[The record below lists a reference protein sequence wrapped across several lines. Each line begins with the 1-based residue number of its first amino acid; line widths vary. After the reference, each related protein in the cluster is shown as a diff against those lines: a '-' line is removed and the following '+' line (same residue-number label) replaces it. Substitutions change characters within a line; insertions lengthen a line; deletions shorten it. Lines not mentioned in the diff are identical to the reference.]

1 MSQTLEQ
8 KIADTEA
15 KLARLRQKSR
25 AQENGQ
31 KIIMG
36 AMLINA
42 AKKQPQIRKWLLEEA
57 EKVIIRDVDKKRIE
71 SLLNELREME

>member
-31 KIIMG
+31 KIILG

-71 SLLNELREME
+71 SLLNELREQE

>member
-31 KIIMG
+31 KIILG

-57 EKVIIRDVDKKRIE
+57 EEVIIRDVDKKRIE
-71 SLLNELREME
+71 SLLNELREQE